1 MQLWI
6 RICLK
11 FAGRSLPGRVAY
23 ALAALAVP
31 PYKGARSLASKTHR
45 GFIAWTAK
53 LHGAS
58 ITLGSQSFV
67 GDAVVLFQGEDGD
80 DISIGEKSSI
90 NQGCIVETGQGGRV
104 TIGKGTHIQ
113 PGCQLSAYKGSLTI
127 GDGVQVAPSCA
138 FYPYNHGFDT
148 GTPIIKQPLTS
159 KGGIVIEDDVW
170 LSYGVV
176 VLDGVT
182 IGRGAIIGAGSVVT
196 RDIPANAIAAGS
208 PAKVVKMREAAE
220 PTS

>member
-6 RICLK
+6 RLCLK
-11 FAGRSLPGRVAY
+11 FAGRSWPGRIAY

-31 PYKGARSLASKTHR
+31 PYKGTRSLASKTRR

-53 LHGAS
+53 LHGGS

-67 GDAVVLFQGEDGD
+67 GDAVVLFQGEEGGE
-80 DISIGEKSSI
+80 ISLGERSSI
-90 NQGCIVETGQGGRV
+90 NQSCIVETGQGGRV
-104 TIGKGTHIQ
+104 FIGKGTHIQ

-148 GTPIIKQPLTS
+148 GTSIIKQPLSS

-170 LSYGVV
+170 LSFGVV

-208 PAKVVKMREAAE
+208 PAKVVKMRETAE
-220 PTS
+220 LPS